1 MGNGMAR
8 KKNIRKIKLGLA
20 GAPISSWRSYFHYMR
35 YEVDNKEIG
44 NIIKKYIRENFD
56 TTDRKVLLNAPDSIY
71 GMSTGAAASIHWSN
85 LNKEFPSNWDKERSI
100 QIALNNI
107 RHFSKDSVVKSE
119 TKKVS
124 PMTLLKEKISDYI
137 GDLECIIDDWE
148 NYNDYS
154 LYSELQKNDVS
165 ASLARGVHKYYAP
178 LLSELEELVKDKNT
192 DLVEGYS
199 HMSVAKRK
207 RYMYFVEKIVK
218 DAEQYFLGKKATKK
232 PRAVKVKTAD
242 TQVTKLKYL
251 TESNEYRL
259 TSINPVNIIG
269 SMRLYT
275 FNTKNRILTEY
286 VSRSPKGFEIKGTT
300 LQMWDEDATRAIRLR
315 KPNDII
321 PIIQSGTLSKINK
334 SIMNLSTKLITPNGR
349 INQYTILL
357 KVMNR

>member
-1 MGNGMAR
+1 
-8 KKNIRKIKLGLA
+8 
-20 GAPISSWRSYFHYMR
+20 MR

-165 ASLARGVHKYYAP
+165 ASLARGGSQI
-178 LLSELEELVKDKNT
+178 LCT
-192 DLVEGYS
+192 
-199 HMSVAKRK
+199 
-207 RYMYFVEKIVK
+207 
-218 DAEQYFLGKKATKK
+218 
-232 PRAVKVKTAD
+232 
-242 TQVTKLKYL
+242 
-251 TESNEYRL
+251 
-259 TSINPVNIIG
+259 TSIRIG
-269 SMRLYT
+269 RTGQRQKYRFSRRL
-275 FNTKNRILTEY
+275 FSY
-286 VSRSPKGFEIKGTT
+286 VRCEAEA
-300 LQMWDEDATRAIRLR
+300 LYVLR
-315 KPNDII
+315 
-321 PIIQSGTLSKINK
+321 
-334 SIMNLSTKLITPNGR
+334 
-349 INQYTILL
+349 
-357 KVMNR
+357 